1 MIQVTVTQENLEYY
15 LLILMRIASFMT
27 LAPFFGQSNTPMRVK
42 VGFSILVSYIV
53 YILVPLDTAIP
64 EYSSVI
70 EYAVLVIKE
79 SITGLLIGFSAF
91 ICNTIL
97 QFSGRM
103 MDMEI
108 GMSMAQMFDPVTQS
122 QVGLTGTL
130 YSYLVFFLMLVS
142 NMHIYLLNAVVDS
155 FQYVPIGGISLGDDL
170 YSTVT
175 GFITNYFIIGFR
187 IILPV
192 FAITL
197 ILNCVLGIMAKVA
210 PQMNMFAVGIQ
221 FKVIVGLLV
230 MFATVRLLPSIANF
244 IFDQMQQMVNGVI
257 KGMM

>member
-15 LLILMRIASFMT
+15 LLILMRIASFMSV
-27 LAPFFGQSNTPMRVK
+27 APFFGQTNTPMRLK
-42 VGFSILVSYIV
+42 VGFSILISYII
-53 YILVPLDTAIP
+53 YMLVPLEEAIP
-64 EYSSVI
+64 EYSTTI
-70 EYAVLVIKE
+70 AYATLIIKE

-97 QFSGRM
+97 QFSGKM

-142 NMHIYLLNAVVDS
+142 NMHIYLLSAVVDS
-155 FQYVPIGGISLGDDL
+155 FQFVPIGEIGIGDDL
-170 YSTVT
+170 YKTVV

-192 FAITL
+192 FAMTL

-210 PQMNMFAVGIQ
+210 PQMNMFAVGVQ

-230 MFATVRLLPSIANF
+230 MFITVRLLPSIANF
-244 IFDQMQQMVNGVI
+244 IFEQMQQMVNGVI